1 MTDPTSLL
9 RTGDLTALRQ
19 LFAGR
24 VRAEPG
30 RAAHRLDLADILIV
44 QGELERADGHLEL
57 AQQQDTSLALPVAL
71 TRQLI
76 RAATAR
82 AETFDQ
88 RRPPELVAEPDA
100 AIEAALA
107 RLAGVA
113 GAADPVP
120 VAATIDGQAVDGFL
134 DADDRTAD
142 VLEVLTSTGKYVW
155 VPFGQI
161 ASLRLSPPE
170 RLRDLVWRPAEL
182 EVRGG
187 PTGVVYLPAIY
198 HHPVQGGGGEALTDA
213 HRLGRATDWIEDGD
227 RAIGVGL
234 RTFLV
239 GDDALALGE
248 FDELAVDAR

>member
-1 MTDPTSLL
+1 MTDSTSLL
-9 RTGDLTALRQ
+9 RAGDLTGLRQ

-24 VRAEPG
+24 VRADPAN
-30 RAAHRLDLADILIV
+30 AAHRLDLADVLLV
-44 QGELERADGHLEL
+44 QGELERADTHLDL
-57 AQQQDTSLALPVAL
+57 AAGQDTTLALPVAL

-76 RAATAR
+76 RAAIAR
-82 AETFDQ
+82 VETFEQ

-107 RLAGVA
+107 RLAGVE
-113 GAADPVP
+113 GAAAP
-120 VAATIDGQAVDGFL
+120 VAARGVADGRAVDELL

-161 ASLRLSPPE
+161 ASLKLSVPE
-170 RLRDLVWRPAEL
+170 RLRDVIWRPAEL

-198 HHPVQGGGGEALTDA
+198 HARTMTDA
-213 HRLGRATDWIEDGD
+213 QALGRETDWIEEGADD
-227 RAIGVGL
+227 ANRVTGVGL

-239 GDDALALGE
+239 GDDALSLGE
-248 FDELAVDAR
+248 FTELSVDA